1 MKRSGKKNNK
11 RRLMIKSWRKKIESS
26 GNRRGKRLRKRG

>member
-1 MKRSGKKNNK
+1 MKRSGRKKYK
-11 RRLMIKSWRKKIESS
+11 KRLMIKSWRKKIESS